1 MAIHSSILA
10 WRIPWTEE
18 PWQAVIP
25 RITESDMAEHL
36 ALQTSTG
43 CNLKYSQKRMGS
55 GHKVVEQFEWL
66 CTSGSYCQ
74 TQEEVNREVHW
85 EKIPGVEQATPPSPR
100 TPHSYACELFQINH
114 GPRG

>member
-43 CNLKYSQKRMGS
+43 CTKS
-55 GHKVVEQFEWL
+55 
-66 CTSGSYCQ
+66 
-74 TQEEVNREVHW
+74 
-85 EKIPGVEQATPPSPR
+85 EKTGKWAQSFRIV
-100 TPHSYACELFQINH
+100 
-114 GPRG
+114 